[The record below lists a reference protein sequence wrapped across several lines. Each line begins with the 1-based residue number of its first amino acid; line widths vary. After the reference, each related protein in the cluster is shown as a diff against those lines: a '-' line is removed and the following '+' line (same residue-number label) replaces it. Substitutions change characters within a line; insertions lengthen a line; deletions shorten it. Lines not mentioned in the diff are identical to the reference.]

1 MTREEQERILLLSYE
16 LDRRRHK
23 ESFYEFFK
31 DAWKAVDPYT
41 ILQENW
47 HIKYQAFIAENAL
60 KDVLSQK
67 TAKHTTVLIN
77 VPPRSLKS
85 WIFNVA
91 LPVYA
96 WIHNPRLPMITAS
109 YSLDLGLGFSR
120 KAQQIIF
127 SDWFQRRYSDY
138 VKISLSEGGREAVG
152 ETETSDGGIRF
163 VASTESTI
171 VGKGMLLGV
180 VDDPLKAGE
189 ATQPKALERNI
200 KFWNESV
207 DTRRNDPNYAVV
219 IIIMQRLAE
228 GDLSGYLIEN
238 YQDDPKFLH
247 VNLPAIANGKE
258 KVPYLEEF
266 LKKHPEEIGN
276 VYKDGLLFGAR
287 FSDDFI
293 NRQQKK
299 GTIFFNTQYQQDPL
313 PSDGLLFKRDWF
325 SKISFEEYLKLER
338 VHNLKRSFIADTA
351 FTDQT
356 KNDPTAILTYAT
368 HEGITYIINA
378 QTDHVDSAE
387 LPKYIENY
395 VRRNGYDD
403 RRSVICIEPKS
414 SGIMVISI
422 MKKMTNLNVIAY
434 KYPASAKVSINMSKE
449 LRAEAV
455 VPMIESGKLVLVDG
469 AWNEQLIQQMT
480 TFPLSKRDDLTD
492 ATVMCL
498 LRSHYI
504 DQHYKKFALKRRP
517 PQTP

>member
-1 MTREEQERILLLSYE
+1 MTREEQERILLLQYE

-41 ILQENW
+41 TLQENW
-47 HIKYQAFIAENAL
+47 HIKYQCFIAQQAL

-67 TAKHTTVLIN
+67 SAKHTTILIN

-85 WIFNVA
+85 WVFNIA

-96 WIHNPRLPMITAS
+96 WINNPRLPMITAS

-120 KAQQIIF
+120 KSQQIIF

-138 VKISLSEGGREAVG
+138 VKIGLSEGGREAVG

-189 ATQPKALERNI
+189 ANQQKALERNI

-238 YQDDPKFLH
+238 YKEDEKFLH
-247 VNLPAIANGKE
+247 INLPAVQDGTE
-258 KVPYLEEF
+258 KIPYLEQF
-266 LKKHPEEIGN
+266 LRLHPEETYNI
-276 VYKDGLLFGAR
+276 YKDGYLFGGR
-287 FSDDFI
+287 FGDDFI

-299 GTIFFNTQYQQDPL
+299 GTIFWNTQYQQNPL
-313 PSDGLLFKRDWF
+313 PTDGLLFKRDWF
-325 SKISFEEYLKLER
+325 TKISFDEYLRLER
-338 VHNLKRSFIADTA
+338 THNLKRSFITDTA
-351 FTDQT
+351 YTDKA
-356 KNDPTAILTYAT
+356 KNDPTAILTYAVQDGT
-368 HEGITYIINA
+368 TYIINA
-378 QTDHVDSAE
+378 QTDHIDSAE

-395 VRRNGYDD
+395 VRRNGYDA
-403 RRSVICIEPKS
+403 RRSVVTIEPKG
-414 SGIMVISI
+414 SGSVVISLL
-422 MKKMTNLNVIAY
+422 KKLTDLNVIPY
-434 KYPASAKVSINMSKE
+434 KYPVSAKVNINMSKE
-449 LRAEAV
+449 LRAESI
-455 VPMIESGKLVLVDG
+455 VPMVESGKLVLVDG
-469 AWNEQLIQQMT
+469 GWNEQLIQQMT
-480 TFPLSKRDDLTD
+480 TFPLAKNDDLVDCT
-492 ATVMCL
+492 TMCL

-504 DQHYKKFALKRRP
+504 DQHYKKFALKRRLP
-517 PQTP
+517 NT